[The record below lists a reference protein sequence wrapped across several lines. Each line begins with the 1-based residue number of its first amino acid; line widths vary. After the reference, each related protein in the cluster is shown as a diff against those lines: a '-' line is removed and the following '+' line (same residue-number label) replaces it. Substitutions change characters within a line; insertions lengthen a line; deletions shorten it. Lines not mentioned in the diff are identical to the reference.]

1 MTDQSQ
7 TSRRSSNIKAN
18 HGGEPPPE
26 NMDSTL
32 FFPVGTTVKH
42 KLHGKGVVLSPP
54 SADSEFVN
62 KLLVRVKFIEDHR
75 GKAIESTEW
84 DLPMN
89 GLVHT
94 YD

>member
-1 MTDQSQ
+1 
-7 TSRRSSNIKAN
+7 
-18 HGGEPPPE
+18 
-26 NMDSTL
+26 MDSTL
-32 FFPVGTTVKH
+32 FFPVGSSVKH
-42 KLHGKGVVLSPP
+42 KLHGKGVVVTPP
-54 SADSEFVN
+54 SADSEFVD